1 MANVTIDGISY
12 NDGKCYPNPYYKTDH
27 GLYSVVAAQ
36 FFDYLQ
42 REGTTVK
49 DYWTG
54 EEYRCF
60 FRRNKDT
67 NQTNDN
73 ISIYYEVGNGLH
85 PGSIITHY
93 GKRYLILNE
102 ESIENLVYH
111 RSDGING
118 DIMLTTYDKDTMQ
131 EISVPC
137 FAYDLTGT
145 TPDKADMMSVI
156 AGNVE
161 LMSGD
166 NEFSRML
173 KVNQEFNEMG
183 NWYQVVSVNFKTG
196 ICRVEASIIQGPSNP
211 MKYSLQIDAEAV
223 YTFEDVVAL
232 TAVAALDDNPI
243 VNPTLSWSSS
253 DPTVISIT
261 EDGVATCTGT
271 GTCAIMCYW
280 KEHDVTD
287 TVQIEVFAAPEPV
300 YTCEIN
306 GSETIYL
313 GRTNTYTAK
322 FYQTDGVTEDTTITP
337 VWSLDLPS
345 ELKGKV
351 TITDQSG
358 STISVKVPSSSS
370 LLGLRFSLKLTDSSE
385 NYNAT
390 KTVKV
395 SSLF

>member
-1 MANVTIDGISY
+1 M
-12 NDGKCYPNPYYKTDH
+12 
-27 GLYSVVAAQ
+27 
-36 FFDYLQ
+36 
-42 REGTTVK
+42 
-49 DYWTG
+49 
-54 EEYRCF
+54 
-60 FRRNKDT
+60 
-67 NQTNDN
+67 
-73 ISIYYEVGNGLH
+73 H
-85 PGSIITHY
+85 PGAIITHY
-93 GKRYLILNE
+93 DKRFLILNE
-102 ESIENLVYH
+102 ESVENRIYH
-111 RSDGING
+111 RSDGINS
-118 DIMLTTYDKDTMQ
+118 DIMLTTYSKETMQ
-131 EISVPC
+131 EISIPV

-145 TPDKADMMSVI
+145 TPDKSDMMSVI

-161 LMSGD
+161 LMTGD
-166 NEFSRML
+166 NEISRLL
-173 KVNQEFNEMG
+173 KVNQEFCEMG
-183 NWYQVVSVNFKTG
+183 NWYTIVSVNFKTG
-196 ICRVEASIIQGPSNP
+196 ICRVEASVIQGPSKP
-211 MKYSLQIDAEAV
+211 ME
-223 YTFEDVVAL
+223 YTLKISSEPTYVFGDETRM
-232 TAVAALDDNPI
+232 TAAAALDGSPI
-243 VNPTLSWSSS
+243 VNPTLLWSSS

-287 TVQIEVFAAPEPV
+287 TVQIEVLAAPEPV
-300 YTCEIN
+300 YNCEIN

-370 LLGLRFSLKLTDSSE
+370 LLGLRFSLKITDSSE

>member
-1 MANVTIDGISY
+1 MANVTIDGINY
-12 NDGKCYPNPYYKTDH
+12 HAGKCYPNPYYKTDH
-27 GLYSVVAAQ
+27 KLYSVVAAQ

-49 DYWTG
+49 DYWNG

-85 PGSIITHY
+85 PGSVITHY

-173 KVNQEFNEMG
+173 KVNQEFNAMG
-183 NWYQVVSVNFKTG
+183 NWYTVVSVNFKTG

-211 MKYSLQIDAEAV
+211 MKYSLKIDAKET
-223 YTFEDVVAL
+223 YTFEDVAKL
-232 TAVAALDDNPI
+232 TAATALDGNPI
-243 VNPTLSWSSS
+243 VNPTLSWASS

-271 GTCAIMCYW
+271 GTCAIMCHW
-280 KEHDVTD
+280 KEHDITD
-287 TVQIEVFAAPEPV
+287 TVQIEVCAAPEPV

-306 GSETIYL
+306 GSDTIYL
-313 GRTNTYTAK
+313 GRTNTYTSK
-322 FYQTDGVTEDTTITP
+322 FYQTDDVTEDTSIVP
-337 VWSLDLPS
+337 MWSLNLPS

-351 TITDQSG
+351 TITEQSG
-358 STISVKVPSSSS
+358 STISVKVPSNSA
-370 LLGLRFSLKLTDSSE
+370 LRGLCFDLKLTDSSG
-385 NYNAT
+385 NYETT
-390 KTVKV
+390 KTIKIV
-395 SSLF
+395 SLI